1 MNLDGRL
8 VVWFS
13 CGAASACALKLLAP
27 LKPTAVYCSVAINEH
42 PDNQRFLVDVQHWTG
57 VDIHTI
63 RNAKHETIEEVF
75 EKKRY
80 MSGIK
85 GAPCTV
91 AMKKVPRFA
100 FQQPDDV
107 HVFGMTT
114 DESKRIREFAET
126 NHDLHLLWPL
136 LRAGMSKADCFT
148 MLAEAG
154 IKRSAM
160 YDLGYKNA
168 NCIGCVKSSSPAY
181 WNLVRKTHPEVFASR
196 CEQSRRLG
204 VKLIRIKKV
213 RRFLD
218 ELPPDDTT
226 DLGEDLSCGPQ
237 CTIQPDEE
245 DFNEQ
250 DFWGE

>member
-1 MNLDGRL
+1 MNIDGRI

-13 CGAASACALKLLAP
+13 CGAASACALKLMAP
-27 LKPTAVYCSVAINEH
+27 LRPEAVYCDVSYNEH
-42 PDNQRFLVDVQHWTG
+42 EDNQRFLRDVQEWTG
-57 VDIHTI
+57 VKIQTI
-63 RNAKHETIEEVF
+63 SSEKYENIEKVF
-75 EKKRY
+75 ASKKY
-80 MSGIK
+80 MSGTK

-91 AMKKVPRFA
+91 AMKKVPRFV

-148 MLAEAG
+148 MLSEAG
-154 IKRSAM
+154 IKRPAM

-181 WNLVRKTHPEVFASR
+181 WNLVRKTHPEVFVRR
-196 CEQSRRLG
+196 CEQSRAIGARL
-204 VKLIRIKKV
+204 VRVKKV

-245 DFNEQ
+245 FIEQ

>member
-1 MNLDGRL
+1 MNIDGRL

-13 CGAASACALKLLAP
+13 CGAASACALKLVAP
-27 LKPTAVYCSVAINEH
+27 LKPLAVYCDVAGDEH
-42 PDNQRFLVDVQHWTG
+42 PDNQRFRNDVQDWTG
-57 VDIHTI
+57 VTI
-63 RNAKHETIEEVF
+63 QSIRSAKHQSINEVF
-75 EKKRY
+75 DSKRY

-114 DESKRIREFAET
+114 DEQKRIREFTET
-126 NHDLHLLWPL
+126 NHELHLLWPL

-148 MLAEAG
+148 MLTDAG

-160 YDLGYKNA
+160 YELGYKNA
-168 NCIGCVKSSSPAY
+168 NCIGCVKSTSPSY
-181 WNLVRKTHPEVFASR
+181 WNLVRKTHPEVFALR
-196 CEQSRRLG
+196 CEQSRRLK
-204 VKLIRIKKV
+204 VRLVRIKNV

-218 ELPPDDTT
+218 ELPPDDLT
-226 DLGEDLSCGPQ
+226 DLQEDLSCGPQ
-237 CTIQPDEE
+237 CTVQPEEE
-245 DFNEQ
+245 DLF
-250 DFWGE
+250 DWDS

>member
-1 MNLDGRL
+1 MNIDGRI

-27 LKPTAVYCSVAINEH
+27 LKPVAVYCDVASEEH
-42 PDNQRFLVDVQHWTG
+42 PDNQRFREDVQEWTG
-57 VDIHTI
+57 IPIQSI
-63 RNAKHETIEEVF
+63 RNAKYNSIMEVF
-75 EKKRY
+75 DSKQY

-100 FQQPDDV
+100 FQKPDDV

-114 DESKRIREFAET
+114 DESKRIKDFAEL

-136 LRAGMSKADCFT
+136 VRAGMSKADCFD
-148 MLAEAG
+148 MLEVAG

-168 NCIGCVKSSSPAY
+168 NCIGCVKSSSPSY
-181 WNLVRKTHPEVFASR
+181 WNLVRKTHPEVFTAR
-196 CEQSRRLG
+196 CEQSRRLK
-204 VKLIRIKKV
+204 VRLVRIKGV

-218 ELPPDDTT
+218 ELPPEDLT

-237 CTIQPDEE
+237 WAPQPDKE
-245 DFNEQ
+245 DFDETA
-250 DFWGE
+250 FWG